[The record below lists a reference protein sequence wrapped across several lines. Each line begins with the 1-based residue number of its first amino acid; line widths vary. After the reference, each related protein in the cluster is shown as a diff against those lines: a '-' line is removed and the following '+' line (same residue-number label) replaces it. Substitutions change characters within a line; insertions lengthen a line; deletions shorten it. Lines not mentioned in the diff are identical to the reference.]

1 MNRSNT
7 DTHMP
12 VMCKDVTCLI
22 NVYYIKSNKMQGKCL
37 LNIIYI
43 WKKKITCENVRI
55 YKRLYFTC
63 ENIKYNL
70 ITSAF
75 LFDFPQSTSDF
86 QTL

>member
-7 DTHMP
+7 E
-12 VMCKDVTCLI
+12 KI
-22 NVYYIKSNKMQGKCL
+22 FSNAKM
-37 LNIIYI
+37 
-43 WKKKITCENVRI
+43 

-75 LFDFPQSTSDF
+75 PVDFPQPTSDF